1 MKSSALPEFWAC
13 FDRLPPQTQ
22 KIARKN
28 FRLWQKQPGLKSLAF
43 KRIKHD
49 LWSVRAGSGY
59 RALATFDDGCYLWFW
74 IGPHDEYE
82 RLLRWA

>member
-1 MKSSALPEFWAC
+1 VKSSALPEFWDCLEA
-13 FDRLPPQTQ
+13 LPPPIQ

-28 FRLWQKQPGLKSLAF
+28 FKLWQTNPSLKSLGF
-43 KRIKHD
+43 KKIKSD

-59 RALATFDDGCYLWFW
+59 RALATFEDDRYLWFW

-82 RLLRWA
+82 RLLRDL